1 MACQKKETN
10 EPPLNEKKVTL
21 KKIVKFSRISDQ
33 LFLSLP
39 EAETLIIER
48 KKKKKK

>member
-1 MACQKKETN
+1 LACQKKETN
-10 EPPLNEKKVTL
+10 PPFNEKKVTL

-48 KKKKKK
+48 KKKKK